1 MILRLIVKIP
11 ELCKNIV
18 KQCCPMT
25 GNLLTRLS
33 SLPRIVITEKREFNK
48 NQEIY
53 TISLFFYLALK
64 IKIKIKGQS
73 AGVEVNRFISE

>member
-1 MILRLIVKIP
+1 MTRLIVKIP

-25 GNLLTRLS
+25 GIITRLS

-64 IKIKIKGQS
+64 IKVKIKGQS